1 MKAERFVFGILALT
15 WLPAMSAAPLAGDS
29 DQPITIEAD
38 WAEADDKQRVAV
50 YKGAV
55 VITQGSLRISGDT
68 VTIHYDEGRELTK
81 LVAEGEPARFQQRPD
96 PEEETQHAKA
106 TLIEYDAA
114 QEQMVLQG
122 NAHYWQGTDCLRGNR
137 IVYHSDRDVVE
148 AQGDKEGKE
157 RVRITLLPGD
167 DDQPDSATE
176 CVE

>member
-1 MKAERFVFGILALT
+1 
-15 WLPAMSAAPLAGDS
+15 
-29 DQPITIEAD
+29 
-38 WAEADDKQRVAV
+38 
-50 YKGAV
+50 
-55 VITQGSLRISGDT
+55 
-68 VTIHYDEGRELTK
+68 

-96 PEEETQHAKA
+96 PEKETQHAKA

-114 QEQMVLQG
+114 EERMVLQG

-137 IVYHSDRDVVE
+137 IVYYADRDLVE

-167 DDQPDSATE
+167 AQPASATE